1 MPEIRVTISEKFDK
15 LLDKILETG
24 LFASKADILRFAAIA
39 YLKEL
44 GFIGNKNV
52 RKDDGR

>member
-1 MPEIRVTISEKFDK
+1 MPEVRVTISEKFDK
-15 LLDKILETG
+15 ILDEILETG

-44 GFIGNKNV
+44 GFIGNKNAG
-52 RKDDGR
+52 KGGGR